1 MVLYVHSLQP
11 PSDGPSLV
19 ELIATVQ

>member
-1 MVLYVHSLQP
+1 MVLYVHSRQP
-11 PSDGPSLV
+11 PSDGPSAV